1 MSGQASVEGL
11 KYEHAHVDALGDD
24 RWQEIVTLC
33 TIAYDYQDFEHLLRL
48 YPDTTHILARLD
60 DQLVSHACW
69 VTRWLQPGDHKPLRT
84 AYIEAV
90 ATDPSHQH
98 RTRG

>member
-33 TIAYDYQDFEHLLRL
+33 TIAYDYQ
-48 YPDTTHILARLD
+48 
-60 DQLVSHACW
+60 
-69 VTRWLQPGDHKPLRT
+69 GLRT
-84 AYIEAV
+84 PSPVIPRH
-90 ATDPSHQH
+90 DPHTSAPW
-98 RTRG
+98 